1 MAARYAFREPADQ
14 EYLTLPLPIRR
25 VFEEILPSLVRE
37 PFRPGLGY
45 TVAEVGGYSGL
56 WKLKL
61 RDFPPR
67 SFRAIYEV
75 DGDLVRFLGFGPR
88 PGFYARLR
96 DKDRLSRSR
105 F

>member
-1 MAARYAFREPADQ
+1 VAHRVVFRTPSAD
-14 EYLTLPLPIRR
+14 EYLALLVSVRRAFEEVLPLLL
-25 VFEEILPSLVRE
+25 E
-37 PFRPGLGY
+37 RPLRSGP
-45 TVAEVGGYSGL
+45 GYSVAAIRGHPGL

-67 SFRAIYEV
+67 AFRAVYEV

-88 PGFYARLR
+88 PRFYRRLEQS
-96 DKDRLSRSR
+96 DRLSRSR